1 MNRRRLLLSGLGV
14 GTLGALGALAL
25 RPSDHGAPHANYFQ
39 QLTRALRAQN
49 IATPTL
55 IIDRARMLANADTV
69 QKHIGGK
76 LKLRLVAKSLPSLNL
91 LDQLMRQMQTERL
104 MVFNLPQLIQLANE
118 RPKTDLLLGK
128 PLPVAAAAQFYQ
140 ALKPNGFDPS
150 RQLQW
155 LIDSHE
161 RLAQYQQLAKQL
173 NIGMRVNLEIDV
185 GLHRGGVETE
195 AQLKPLLDLLQA
207 EPRLQ
212 WSGMMGYDAHIP
224 HLPDL
229 PGVQA
234 GALSHAKQVYRELHQ
249 AAIVRLDQAGKPS
262 LCLNA
267 AGSPTYRL
275 HDASGTANELAIGSA
290 MVKGSDFD
298 TELLQDVQAA
308 CFIATP
314 VIKAQREFLLPYG
327 AQAISRAVRWW
338 DKNQERAYFVYGGHW
353 LADPVSPPGIADS
366 GLFGHSS
373 NQQIVVGS
381 GSQHLQVDDYVF
393 FRPRQSE
400 AVLLQFGPIA
410 VYENGQIREQWQPMA
425 ALP

>member
-1 MNRRRLLLSGLGV
+1 MMNRRRLLLSSLGV
-14 GTLGALGALAL
+14 GILGAASAL
-25 RPSDHGAPHANYFQ
+25 RPSDRGAPHTDYFQ
-39 QLTRALRAQN
+39 KLSLALRAQN

-55 IIDRARMLANADTV
+55 IIDRQRMLANASRAV
-69 QKHIGGK
+69 GHIAGK
-76 LKLRLVAKSLPSLNL
+76 MKLRLVAKSLPSLPL
-91 LDQLMRQMQTERL
+91 LDLLQRHTQTERL

-118 RPKTDLLLGK
+118 RPASDVLLGK

-140 ALKPNGFDPS
+140 QLKPNGFDPA

-161 RLAQYQQLAKQL
+161 RLVQYQQLARQL
-173 NIGMRVNLEIDV
+173 NTTLRVNLEIDV

-195 AQLKPLLDLLQA
+195 AQLKPLLDLLHD
-207 EPRLQ
+207 EPKLR
-212 WSGMMGYDAHIP
+212 WHGMMGYDAHIP
-224 HLPDL
+224 HLPNL
-229 PGVQA
+229 PGVQE
-234 GALSHAKQVYRELHQ
+234 GALAHAKQVYRDLHR
-249 AAIVRLDQAGKPS
+249 AALGRLDQAGQPS
-262 LCLNA
+262 LCLNT

-275 HDASGTANELAIGSA
+275 HDGSGSANEVAIGSA

-298 TELLQDVQAA
+298 TELLADMQAA

-314 VIKAQREFLLPYG
+314 VLKAQKEFLLPYG
-327 AQAISRAVRWW
+327 AQAISRAVRLW

-353 LADPVSPPGIADS
+353 LADPISPPGIADS

-381 GSQHLQVDDYVF
+381 GSQNLKVDDYVF

-400 AVLLQFGPIA
+400 AVLLQFGPLA
-410 VYENGQIREQWQPMA
+410 VYDNGQLTEQWQPMA